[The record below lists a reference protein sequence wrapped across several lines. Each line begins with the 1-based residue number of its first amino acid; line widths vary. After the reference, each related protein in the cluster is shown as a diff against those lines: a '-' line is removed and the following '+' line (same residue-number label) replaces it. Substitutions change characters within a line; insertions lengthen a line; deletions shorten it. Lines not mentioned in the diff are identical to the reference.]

1 VTAQLEQFTGSGIPD
16 SMVMDY
22 YYQRADDTLAAC
34 TSKLGVRKYASLI
47 LIVLAVSSIPTAR
60 FIGGSNDSRKRM
72 ESAA

>member
-16 SMVMDY
+16 SMVMD